1 MIASIYMALFSIWG
15 ILYMLY
21 MNITSVWPYIVLS
34 LPIFI
39 SEFVAAHYYNCH
51 KVETARTNDRIR
63 FLQRQLYDIIM
74 YLDKN
79 GVSSTKETQN
89 GNKRAG

>member
-1 MIASIYMALFSIWG
+1 MIASIYMALFSVWG

-21 MNITSVWPYIVLS
+21 MDITSVWPYIVLS

-39 SEFVAAHYYNCH
+39 SEFVAVYYYNRH
-51 KVETARTNDRIR
+51 KAETARINDRIR
-63 FLQRQLYDIIM
+63 FLQRQLYDIIV

>member
-21 MNITSVWPYIVLS
+21 MNVAPAWPYIVLS

-39 SEFVAAHYYNCH
+39 SEFVAAYYYNCH
-51 KVETARTNDRIR
+51 KAETARINDRIR
-63 FLQRQLYDIIM
+63 FLQRQLYDVVA
-74 YLDKN
+74 YLNKN
-79 GVSSTKETQN
+79 DTEE
-89 GNKRAG
+89 R